1 MKISELSDRSGLPV
15 QTIKYYIR
23 EGLLPKGTA
32 TAATRAEYDERHLER
47 LRLIRALREVGD
59 LPIASVKR
67 IVAAVDDDGVSLH
80 DLLGTA
86 QYALVPP
93 AVPRPDDPD
102 WRAARRDVDAVVAEL
117 GWRVLPHAPTR
128 DMLANAFVSLRR
140 LGVPSLLT
148 ELRPYIEAATLIA
161 EHEICTMPLD
171 GERVRAVQTAVATNV
186 LYEQVLLALRRM
198 AQENASARRFGGSPP
213 QREERAAER
222 VPSARPRHDEGRP
235 RSE

>member
-23 EGLLPKGTA
+23 EGLVPKGAA

-47 LRLIRALREVGD
+47 LRLIRALRDVGD
-59 LPIASVKR
+59 MPVASVKR
-67 IVAAVDDDGVSLH
+67 VLAAVDDDGVALH

-93 AVPRPDDPD
+93 VAPRPDDPG
-102 WRAARRDVDAVVAEL
+102 WRAARQDVDAIVAEL

-128 DMLANAFVSLRR
+128 DMLAKAFITLRR
-140 LGVPSLLT
+140 LGVPILLT
-148 ELRPYIEAATLIA
+148 ELRPYIKAATLIA
-161 EHEICTMPLD
+161 EHEIGALPVG
-171 GERVRAVQTAVATNV
+171 GERGRAVQNAVATNV

-198 AQENASARRFGGSPP
+198 AQENASARRFGASP
-213 QREERAAER
+213 QEGAE
-222 VPSARPRHDEGRP
+222 
-235 RSE
+235 

>member
-47 LRLIRALREVGD
+47 LRLIRALRDVGD
-59 LPIASVKR
+59 MPIASVKR
-67 IVAAVDDDGVSLH
+67 VLAAVDDDGVALH

-93 AVPRPDDPD
+93 ADPRPDDPE
-102 WRAARRDVDAVVAEL
+102 WRAARQDVDAIVTEL
-117 GWRVLPHAPTR
+117 GWRILPHAPTR
-128 DMLANAFVSLRR
+128 DMLANAFVTLRR
-140 LGVPSLLT
+140 LGVPILLT
-148 ELRPYIEAATLIA
+148 GLRPYIEAATLIA
-161 EHEICTMPLD
+161 EHEIGALPVG
-171 GERVRAVQTAVATNV
+171 GERGRAVQTAVATNV

-198 AQENASARRFGGSPP
+198 AQENASARRFGLSAP
-213 QREERAAER
+213 QRAE
-222 VPSARPRHDEGRP
+222 
-235 RSE
+235 